1 VAEDTLRAGG
11 IVVADSV
18 NPLPVTRD
26 AWVAVAGRAGVPV
39 VEVEVVC
46 SDAAEHRRRVETRV
60 TDVPGLVLPTW
71 DGVRRRD
78 YAAWDRPRVVVDTA
92 ALTAEE
98 AAAAVLRAVPVR

>member
-1 VAEDTLRAGG
+1 ME
-11 IVVADSV
+11 
-18 NPLPVTRD
+18 P
-26 AWVAVAGRAGVPV
+26 AGVGRETHAETRSVGV

-60 TDVPGLVLPTW
+60 ADVPGLVLPTW
-71 DGVRRRD
+71 DGVQSRD
-78 YAAWDRPRVVVDTA
+78 YAAWDRPRAVVDTA